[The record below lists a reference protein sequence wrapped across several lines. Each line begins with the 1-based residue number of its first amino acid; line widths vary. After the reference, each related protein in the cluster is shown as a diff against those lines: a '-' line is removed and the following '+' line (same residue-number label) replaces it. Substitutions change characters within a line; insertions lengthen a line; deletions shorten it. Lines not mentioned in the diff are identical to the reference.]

1 MARIIILV
9 LAAHHITSRIVVFSI
24 MAGASRKI
32 LANSNTIA
40 SNVTLTNMVQLLV
53 IRIDI

>member
-1 MARIIILV
+1 MGRIIILV

-24 MAGASRKI
+24 MAGALRKI

-40 SNVTLTNMVQLLV
+40 SNVTLTKMVQLLV